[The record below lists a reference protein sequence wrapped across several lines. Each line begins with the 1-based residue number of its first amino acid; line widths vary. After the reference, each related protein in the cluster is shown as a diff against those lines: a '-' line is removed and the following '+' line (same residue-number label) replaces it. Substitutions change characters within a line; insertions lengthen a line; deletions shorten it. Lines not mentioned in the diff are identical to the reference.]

1 MCWLRYPPDSVIFA
15 KKACMNLLGDALN
28 QYILSHSQPETP
40 LLQKIRR
47 ETHLQ
52 VLAPQMLSGPLQGS
66 LLAMLVR
73 MMQPSRILEIGTFT
87 GYATIWM
94 AQALPESTLLYT
106 IDANEELEDRV
117 RAYLAEAGVAA
128 QVDYRIGQALDVIPT
143 IDDTLDMVF
152 IDADKPNYRAY
163 YDLVFDKVRPGGVI
177 LADNVLWHG
186 RVVPGALEKIDK
198 KTRAILDF
206 NAYIQQDSRV
216 ENVLLPIR
224 DGLMIAF
231 KQKS

>member
-1 MCWLRYPPDSVIFA
+1 MRNPPNSSIFA
-15 KKACMNLLGDALN
+15 KKACMNLLGDALEH
-28 QYILSHSQPETP
+28 YTLSHSQPETP

-66 LLAMLVR
+66 ALAMLVR

-94 AQALPESTLLYT
+94 AQVMPNHSLLYT

-117 RAYLAEAGVAA
+117 RGYLQEADVAA

-152 IDADKPNYRAY
+152 IDADKPNYRVY
-163 YDLVFDKVRPGGVI
+163 YDLVFEKVRPGGVI

>member
-1 MCWLRYPPDSVIFA
+1 
-15 KKACMNLLGDALN
+15 MNLLGDALN

-40 LLQKIRR
+40 LLRKIRR

-52 VLAPQMLSGPLQGS
+52 VLAPHMLSGPLQGS

-94 AQALPESTLLYT
+94 AQAMPNHSLLYT

-117 RAYLAEAGVAA
+117 RGYLQEADVAA
-128 QVDYRIGQALDVIPT
+128 QVNYRIGQALDIIPT

-163 YDLVFDKVRPGGVI
+163 YDLVFDQVRLGGVI